1 MADNNPKS
9 INLLTQAVTS
19 GDRSKIFSRYGKRPS
34 YSLKEKLIRYIL
46 RSFSWVT
53 IGVTLF
59 IIGILFVDAIEL
71 FRRYSLIDF
80 ITGTEWEPFG
90 ESKKL
95 GILPL
100 VSGTLMIA
108 FGASMISLPLGFGT
122 AVYLTQYAGKEVDR
136 FMTPIIEILSG
147 IPTVVFGYFALFA
160 VTPFLQKFFQNMELF
175 NATSAS
181 IVVGISC
188 IPLVSSIS
196 SEALRAVPPSIRNGA
211 YAVGMNKF
219 NVVTKVIVPS
229 AISGIIASFILAFA
243 RAVGETMAVTLAAG
257 ASPNMEW
264 NYFKGIQ
271 TMTAF
276 IVQISLGD
284 TPAGSTEYYTIY
296 AVGLML
302 FLITFAFNL
311 IATMIIKR
319 YREIYK

>member
-1 MADNNPKS
+1 
-9 INLLTQAVTS
+9 LTQAVS
-19 GDRSKIFSRYGKRPS
+19 CGDRSKVFARFGKRPS
-34 YSLKEKLIRYIL
+34 YSFTERAIRYIL
-46 RSFSWVT
+46 RSFSWLT
-53 IGVTLF
+53 ISVTLL
-59 IIGILFVDAIEL
+59 IIIILFWDAIEL
-71 FRRYSLIDF
+71 FRQYSLWDF
-80 ITGTEWEPFG
+80 LTGTKWEPFG

-108 FGASMISLPLGFGT
+108 FGASAISLPLGFGT
-122 AVYLTQYAGKEVDR
+122 AVYLTQFAGKRMDR
-136 FMTPIIEILSG
+136 VMTPIIEILSG
-147 IPTVVFGYFALFA
+147 IPTVVFGYFALFS
-160 VTPFLQKFFQNMELF
+160 VTPFLQLVFPKMELF

-181 IVVGISC
+181 FVVGISC

-196 SEALRAVPPSIRNGA
+196 AEALRAVPVSIKSAA

-219 NVVTKVIVPS
+219 NVITKVIVPS
-229 AISGIIASFILAFA
+229 ALSGIIASFILSFA

-264 NYFKGIQ
+264 NYFIGIQ

-284 TPAGSTEYYTIY
+284 TPAGSMEYYTIY

-302 FLITFAFNL
+302 FLITFAFNM
-311 IATMIIKR
+311 IATIIIKK
-319 YREIYK
+319 YREVYK